1 MPMST
6 APYSKAMWSPLLNS
20 ASIRNPK
27 IWISSVDFNV
37 SFTTTVG
44 ECCLSLH
51 IYIYIYIYL
60 FAILRLHAGVS
71 TVEPQTRQAIPF
83 DAFIDAVDDYEAE
96 SQTDDEGDQMNA

>member
-6 APYSKAMWSPLLNS
+6 APYSKAMWSSLPNS
-20 ASIRNPK
+20 ASIQNPK
-27 IWISSVDFNV
+27 NWISSVDFNV

-44 ECCLSLH
+44 ECCFSLH
-51 IYIYIYIYL
+51 IFIYL

-83 DAFIDAVDDYEAE
+83 DAFIDAVDDYEAD